1 MLCAWLQSNYEKKD
15 VEYKYVPIFSFPKK
29 EDLRNKWKGKIPLE
43 NLVVTQNSKVDKL
56 KFKHFEVQDL
66 WKYDVFPCSNG
77 DPDIIVSETIRFN
90 ELQLLRLSLWSKG
103 FTIKMYCSNTTSI
116 QIVS

>member
-1 MLCAWLQSNYEKKD
+1 MVNKCCVPGCQSNYKKNH

-29 EDLRNKWKGKIPLE
+29 EDIRNEWKRKIPRD
-43 NLVVTQNSKVDKL
+43 NLVVTQNYVCM
-56 KFKHFEVQDL
+56 KHFEEQDL
-66 WKYDVFPCSNG
+66 WKCDVFLCSNG
-77 DPDIIVSETIRFN
+77 DPDIIVSETIRLN
-90 ELQLLRLSLWSKG
+90 ELQLLRLWSKEG

>member
-1 MLCAWLQSNYEKKD
+1 MVNKWCVPGCQSNYNKKD

-29 EDLRNKWKGKIPLE
+29 EDLRNEWKRKIPRD
-43 NLVVTQNSKVDKL
+43 NLVVTQNSKVYM
-56 KFKHFEVQDL
+56 KHFEEQDL
-66 WKYDVFPCSNG
+66 WKYDVFPCSNE

-90 ELQLLRLSLWSKG
+90 ELQLLKLWSKG

>member
-1 MLCAWLQSNYEKKD
+1 MVNKCCVPGCQSNYKKKN

-29 EDLRNKWKGKIPLE
+29 EDLRNKWKRKIPRN
-43 NLVVTQNSKVDKL
+43 NLVVTQNSKVCM
-56 KFKHFEVQDL
+56 KHFEEQDL

-77 DPDIIVSETIRFN
+77 DPDIIVSETIR
-90 ELQLLRLSLWSKG
+90 ELQLLRLWSKG
-103 FTIKMYCSNTTSI
+103 LTIKMFCSNTTSI

>member
-1 MLCAWLQSNYEKKD
+1 MVNQCCVPGCQSNYKKKN
-15 VEYKYVPIFSFPKK
+15 VEYKYVPIFSFPKM
-29 EDLRNKWKGKIPLE
+29 EDLRNEWKRKIPRDT
-43 NLVVTQNSKVDKL
+43 LVVTQNSKVCM
-56 KFKHFEVQDL
+56 KHFEEQDF

-90 ELQLLRLSLWSKG
+90 ELQLLRLWSKG
-103 FTIKMYCSNTTSI
+103 LTIKKFCSNTTSI